1 LERYILENLERISMD
16 KNYVENLVFKLNH
29 SLNSSKPDLK
39 NSGLPHRAGY
49 ELMKVCS
56 KFSPETIISILQ
68 SFLSSLEKRRG
79 VERNLLVK
87 RFIKDIIYS
96 KENIKITL
104 FYSENLENYENKK
117 DLALLPQ
124 GRSKFLERGKENLLP
139 PQKSKFVSTNW
150 LPG

>member
-1 LERYILENLERISMD
+1 MSRVNIL
-16 KNYVENLVFKLNH
+16 
-29 SLNSSKPDLK
+29 
-39 NSGLPHRAGY
+39 
-49 ELMKVCS
+49 
-56 KFSPETIISILQ
+56 
-68 SFLSSLEKRRG
+68 
-79 VERNLLVK
+79 
-87 RFIKDIIYS
+87 YS

-150 LPG
+150 LPKDKDLRTFSIVLPI